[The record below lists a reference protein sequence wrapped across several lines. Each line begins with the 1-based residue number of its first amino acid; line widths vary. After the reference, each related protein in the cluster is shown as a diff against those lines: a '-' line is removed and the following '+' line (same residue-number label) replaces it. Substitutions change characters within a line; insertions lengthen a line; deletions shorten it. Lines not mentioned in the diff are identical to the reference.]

1 MGYTNIPLVSTAGAV
16 YATHPNYD
24 GSSASQRTRKYIAK
38 GETAKV
44 KVTRM
49 GVSLWT
55 QLHTKQAN
63 ASGTE

>member
-24 GSSASQRTRKYIAK
+24 GSSASQRTQKYTAK

-44 KVTRM
+44 KVTRI
-49 GVSLWT
+49 GVNLWT
-55 QLHTKQAN
+55 QQHTKTAN
-63 ASGTE
+63 ASGAK